1 MRKFTLH
8 WLGGKTEEVEGTDIA
23 DACCRA
29 GIGAGALPTLDYFEE
44 EGEKTEVAGASSSCG
59 CWYHAEEGT
68 ACQHDLEVVGLK

>member
-8 WLGGKTEEVEGTDIA
+8 WLGGKNEEVEGTDIA
-23 DACCRA
+23 DACRRA
-29 GIGAGALPTLDYFEE
+29 GIDAGALPALDYFEE
-44 EGEKTEVAGASSSCG
+44 EGEKTQVAGAFSSCG